1 MHRKQFL
8 YPRHVI
14 VNLHKASGAFLAITD
29 KIVNTPLSNSIL
41 CIKILP
47 ERWSVRCTASGGE
60 TE

>member
-29 KIVNTPLSNSIL
+29 KIVNNPLSNSIL
-41 CIKILP
+41 
-47 ERWSVRCTASGGE
+47 
-60 TE
+60 